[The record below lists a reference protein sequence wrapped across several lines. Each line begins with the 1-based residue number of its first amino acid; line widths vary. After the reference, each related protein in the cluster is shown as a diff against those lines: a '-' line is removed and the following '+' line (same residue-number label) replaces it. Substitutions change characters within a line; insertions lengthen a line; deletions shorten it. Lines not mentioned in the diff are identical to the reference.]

1 MAHQTVIACRSSD
14 LDGLTICDHASRGRS
29 SRKPHGSLF
38 YVHSHCPL
46 PSSTPTAMKASQ
58 TQQPTSS
65 LRVHRNTGKATPR
78 ESKDDWETAVIDQQ
92 RPDTRRQ
99 PDLFLQTKVD
109 AGKASIKRAFKG
121 KENIPPARVQSSRPR
136 ISSPRKLMSRAEAQK
151 RFHGNASKLGGNMAD
166 KDSVSVHR

>member
-1 MAHQTVIACRSSD
+1 MAHQTVIVCRSSD

-38 YVHSHCPL
+38 YFYSHCPP

-58 TQQPTSS
+58 TQQLTSS
-65 LRVHRNTGKATPR
+65 LRVHRNKATLR
-78 ESKDDWETAVIDQQ
+78 ESKDDSETAVIDQQ

-99 PDLFLQTKVD
+99 TDLFFQTKVD

-121 KENIPPARVQSSRPR
+121 KENIPQSSRLR

-166 KDSVSVHR
+166 KDGVSIHR